1 MDNITCTCLSDQ
13 VQVDSPGELLHL
25 EHLLHGVEVAHEHA
39 DSVEVEDV
47 AVAITDRHMGF
58 VRKRLFFY
66 LPYTSIGTS
75 THPTKYFSCY
85 VKHKLVATLL
95 HISTLLNQEL
105 SKR

>member
-75 THPTKYFSCY
+75 THTRLNI
-85 VKHKLVATLL
+85 LVATSSTNLLL
-95 HISTLLNQEL
+95 HCYIFPHS
-105 SKR
+105 